1 MIEKNASTQ
10 NARLAFF
17 NAGFT
22 VLIELIRYLCVINRN
37 NSIDDVLKVK
47 SCITFI
53 YARLLNYDELLHI

>member
-1 MIEKNASTQ
+1 MHGW
-10 NARLAFF
+10 LFF